1 MHVQANGRRTFIPI
15 AGLPGRVVPQVVLTA
30 TPGAST
36 EPPNLPAKALT
47 RLLRPRLPAQNTSGP
62 AAARPSEWRQQ
73 PLPRGDYVVYTGADQ
88 VHGQFNTVCNRQP
101 VSGSITTWLTP
112 RFGILQCNLHRKPPA
127 DSVGALVLRYCPTG
141 NA

>member
-73 PLPRGDYVVYTGADQ
+73 PLPRGDYVAYTGA
-88 VHGQFNTVCNRQP
+88 
-101 VSGSITTWLTP
+101 WLTP